1 MSDLQKAEDELND
14 TYGMAFLLSG
24 SGVTLHARYFAALA
38 ERYFAVCFDTE
49 RKHFFRYNPTHGVW
63 EPWGNE
69 AIIDAISGMI
79 HEYAVI
85 NEAFQAQIE
94 IKATSGF
101 LSSVLTFLK
110 GVTAFQFSSYKR
122 GDYLIHAANTML
134 RFDLSS
140 GRWQTEPFS
149 PSYHSLNYL
158 PISYDPAATC
168 PRFLN
173 RLLTPAMSPADI
185 ELLQLYAGQAL
196 LGMNISQTI
205 LLLTGTAGGGKSTL
219 VNVIEGLVGRWNCTE
234 LRTEFLNTRF
244 ENSRMLGKTLL
255 TAKDVPGNFL
265 NTAGAQRLK
274 ALTGKDTVTLEYK
287 NSNEAFDIA
296 GVFNAI
302 ITSNSTLQLRF
313 EGDEDAWRRRLLWIS
328 YERPPVS
335 AEERIVDLDRIL
347 LEEEGSGILN
357 WAMEG
362 ARKLLQRGGKMVRDG
377 EQKRRIDQLIAGSS
391 PYDTF
396 VARCVVKNPDRAITT
411 EELVCRFKD
420 FSKTMGWTI
429 PSDRKIENE
438 LPGAM
443 FRVHGAHKRT
453 DIRRKDGKYKRGY
466 MYFSV
471 NSGI

>member
-1 MSDLQKAEDELND
+1 
-14 TYGMAFLLSG
+14 
-24 SGVTLHARYFAALA
+24 
-38 ERYFAVCFDTE
+38 
-49 RKHFFRYNPTHGVW
+49 
-63 EPWGNE
+63 
-69 AIIDAISGMI
+69 
-79 HEYAVI
+79 
-85 NEAFQAQIE
+85 
-94 IKATSGF
+94 
-101 LSSVLTFLK
+101 
-110 GVTAFQFSSYKR
+110 
-122 GDYLIHAANTML
+122 
-134 RFDLSS
+134 
-140 GRWQTEPFS
+140 
-149 PSYHSLNYL
+149 
-158 PISYDPAATC
+158 
-168 PRFLN
+168 
-173 RLLTPAMSPADI
+173 MSPADI

-287 NSNEAFDIA
+287 NSNEAFDIS

-313 EGDEDAWRRRLLWIS
+313 EGDEDAWRRRLLWVP
-328 YERPPVS
+328 YERPPVL
-335 AEERIVDLDRIL
+335 AEEKIADLDRIL

-357 WAMEG
+357 WAMDG
-362 ARKLLQRGGKMVRDG
+362 AQKLLQSGGKIIRDE

-396 VARCVVKNPDRAITT
+396 VVHCVIGNPDRAITT

-420 FSKTMGWTI
+420 FSKTMGWTVS
-429 PSDRKIENE
+429 SDRKIENE

-453 DIRRKDGKYKRGY
+453 DIRGKDGKYKRGY

>member
-1 MSDLQKAEDELND
+1 MFDLQEAEEELND
-14 TYGMAFLLSG
+14 TYGMAFLPSKT
-24 SGVTLHARYFAALA
+24 SVTLHARCFAALA
-38 ERYFAVCFDTE
+38 ERCFAVCFDTE
-49 RKHFFRYNPTHGVW
+49 RKQFFRYSPVHGVW
-63 EPWGNE
+63 EPWGSE

-85 NEAFQAQIE
+85 HEPYQELIE

-101 LSSVLTFLK
+101 LGSVLTFLK
-110 GVTAFQFSSYKR
+110 GIAAFQFSGYKR
-122 GDYLIHAANTML
+122 DGYLIHAANTML
-134 RFDLSS
+134 RFDLPS

-149 PSYHSLNYL
+149 PDYRSLNYL

-173 RLLTPAMSPADI
+173 RLLAPAMSPADI
-185 ELLQLYAGQAL
+185 GLLQLYAGQAL
-196 LGMNISQTI
+196 LGMNVSQTI
-205 LLLTGTAGGGKSTL
+205 LLMTGTAGGGKSTL

-287 NSNEAFDIA
+287 NSNEAFDIS
-296 GVFNAI
+296 GIFNAI

-313 EGDEDAWRRRLLWIS
+313 EGDEDAWRRRLLWIP

-335 AEERIVDLDRIL
+335 AEERITDFDRLL
-347 LEEEGSGILN
+347 LEEEGPGILN

-362 ARKLLQRGGKMVRDG
+362 ARKLLQRGGKIIRDE

-391 PYDTF
+391 PYDSF
-396 VARCVVKNPDRAITT
+396 VARCVIGNPDRAITT

-420 FSKTMGWTI
+420 FSKKMGWTI
-429 PSDRKIENE
+429 PADRKIENE

-453 DIRRKDGKYKRGY
+453 DIRGKDGKYKRGY